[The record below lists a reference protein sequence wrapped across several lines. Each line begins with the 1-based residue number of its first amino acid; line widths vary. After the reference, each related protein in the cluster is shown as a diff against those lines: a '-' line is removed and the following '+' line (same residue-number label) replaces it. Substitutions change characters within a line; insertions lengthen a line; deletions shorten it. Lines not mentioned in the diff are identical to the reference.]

1 MAIDQIRQ
9 EDEVRSITTPRKH
22 TYVLPLVMVTTLFFM
37 WGLAISMLDVLNKHF
52 QDVLQVSKGQSG
64 LVQFAVYGAYFL
76 MALPAGY
83 FVRRFGYQRGILL
96 GLSLYAMGAF
106 LFYPAAQVATFG
118 FFLTALF
125 VIGCGL
131 AIIETAANPYVTVLG
146 TPEGAVFRLNL
157 AQSFNGLGV
166 VLGPLIGGLVLFAAD
181 NGSGLESVRLPYL
194 LIGGVVL
201 LLFVVFSLVKLP
213 EIATESTTT
222 EDETDAA
229 AGQSKGLFQYRHFV
243 YGLIAQ
249 FFYIG
254 AQAGV
259 WGFFINYAVDDVGD
273 MTNQTASFYL
283 SAAMV
288 LYTAGRFMGTALL
301 RYVSPVKLLTVYA
314 LVAALSMVLV
324 MLNLGFISLYALM
337 LSCFCMSIMFP
348 TIFALGLKGLGKET
362 KKAGSYM
369 IMSIVGGALIP
380 PMMGLLADAVN
391 TSSAFALPCL
401 SFVIV
406 FCFAKWGYKRT
417 CKCERELIG

>member
-1 MAIDQIRQ
+1 MQQKSTLA
-9 EDEVRSITTPRKH
+9 SRKE
-22 TYVLPLVMVTTLFFM
+22 TYFFPLVMVTTLFFM

-52 QDVLQVSKGQSG
+52 QDVLAVSKGQSG

-83 FVRRFGYQRGILL
+83 FMRRFGYQRGILL
-96 GLSLYAMGAF
+96 GLSLYALGAF

-146 TPEGAVFRLNL
+146 NPNGAVFRLNL

-166 VLGPLIGGLVLFAAD
+166 VLGPLIGGLVLFTAGSAD
-181 NGSGLESVRLPYL
+181 EGLTSVQQPYL
-194 LIGGVVL
+194 IIGCVVL
-201 LLFVVFSLVKLP
+201 ALFVVFSLVKLP
-213 EIATESTTT
+213 EITATE
-222 EDETDAA
+222 ETAVEQSADA
-229 AGQSKGLFQYRHFV
+229 SKKLFQHRHFV
-243 YGLIAQ
+243 FGLVAQ

-259 WGFFINYAVDDVGD
+259 WGFFINYVADEVPG
-273 MTNQTASFYL
+273 MTNKTGAFYL
-283 SAAMV
+283 TAAMA
-288 LYTAGRFMGTALL
+288 LYTAGRFLGTALL
-301 RYVSPVKLLTVYA
+301 RYVSPTKLLAGYA
-314 LVAALSMVLV
+314 LIAALSMVTV
-324 MLNLGFISLYALM
+324 MLNLGLISIYALM

-362 KKAGSYM
+362 KQAGSYM

-380 PMMGLLADAVN
+380 PIMGLLADAAM
-391 TSSAFALPCL
+391 TSMAFVLPCF
-401 SFVIV
+401 SFMVV
-406 FCFAKWGYKRT
+406 FWYARWGHR
-417 CKCERELIG
+417 ISAG

>member
-1 MAIDQIRQ
+1 MIRY
-9 EDEVRSITTPRKH
+9 TF
-22 TYVLPLVMVTTLFFM
+22 PLVMVTTLFFM

-83 FVRRFGYQRGILL
+83 FMRRFGYKRGILL
-96 GLSLYAMGAF
+96 GLSLYALGAF
-106 LFYPAAQVATFG
+106 LFYPAAQAATFG

-146 TPEGAVFRLNL
+146 KPEGAVFRLNL

-166 VLGPLIGGLVLFAAD
+166 VLGPLIGGLVLFAGD
-181 NGSGLESVRLPYL
+181 NSSTGLISVQQPYL
-194 LIGGVVL
+194 VIGLIVLAL
-201 LLFVVFSLVKLP
+201 LLVFSFVKLP
-213 EIATESTTT
+213 EITSGE
-222 EDETDAA
+222 ETHTGPMAGA
-229 AGQSKGLFQYRHFV
+229 AGPAKKLFQHRHFV
-243 YGLIAQ
+243 NGLLAQ

-259 WGFFINYAVDDVGD
+259 WGFFINYAVEEVPG
-273 MTNQTASFYL
+273 MNNQSASFYL

-288 LYTAGRFMGTALL
+288 LYTAGRFLGTALL
-301 RYVSPVKLLTVYA
+301 RYVEPAKLLAAYAMIAILSLVLVLLNLGIIAVYA
-314 LVAALSMVLV
+314 LMV
-324 MLNLGFISLYALM
+324 N
-337 LSCFCMSIMFP
+337 CFCMSIMFP
-348 TIFALGLKGLGKET
+348 TIFALGLKGLGGET

-380 PMMGLLADAVN
+380 PLMGLMADA
-391 TSSAFALPCL
+391 TDISKAFVLPGI
-401 SFVIV
+401 SFIIV
-406 FCFAKWGYKRT
+406 FWYAKWGHRK
-417 CKCERELIG
+417 ERSDEARN

>member
-1 MAIDQIRQ
+1 MEISQ
-9 EDEVRSITTPRKH
+9 EKERVESPIVKNN
-22 TYVLPLVMVTTLFFM
+22 YILPLVMVTTLFFM

-146 TPEGAVFRLNL
+146 TPQGAVFRLNL

-166 VLGPLIGGLVLFAAD
+166 VLGPLIGGLVLFAED
-181 NGSGLESVRLPYL
+181 DGSGLESVRLPYL

-201 LLFVVFSLVKLP
+201 LLFMVFSLVKLP

-222 EDETDAA
+222 EDEADHVTA
-229 AGQSKGLFQYRHFV
+229 QSKGLFQYRHFV

-324 MLNLGFISLYALM
+324 MLNLGFVSLYALM

-380 PMMGLLADAVN
+380 PMMGLLADAVS
-391 TSSAFALPCL
+391 TSAAFALPCL
-401 SFVIV
+401 SFMVV
-406 FCFAKWGYKRT
+406 FCFAKWGYK
-417 CKCERELIG
+417 GSVDA